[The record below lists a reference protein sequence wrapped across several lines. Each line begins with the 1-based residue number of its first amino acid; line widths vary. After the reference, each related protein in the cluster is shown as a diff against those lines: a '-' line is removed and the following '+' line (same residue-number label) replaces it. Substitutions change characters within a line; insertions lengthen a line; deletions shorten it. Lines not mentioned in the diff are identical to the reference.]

1 VISPFAFVVKEAV
14 VKFKKY
20 TPVKPPTDSLQ
31 GSFLPADKLQAIVLV
46 FLNCQFCFL
55 SKGEYG

>member
-14 VKFKKY
+14 AKFIKY

-31 GSFLPADKLQAIVLV
+31 GSVLPNVKLQAML
-46 FLNCQFCFL
+46 FNF
-55 SKGEYG
+55 